1 MSILSSYAEFSDVL
15 SSNEAILLYLSS
27 PSCSVCHALLP
38 QVESLMTEFSA
49 VTMICADTAATP
61 EIAGQLTVFSAP
73 AIIFFIHGK
82 ELFRMARFVPIE
94 TLKENITNALKM
106 I

>member
-1 MSILSSYAEFSDVL
+1 MYLISSYAEFSDVL
-15 SSNEAILLYLSS
+15 SSNEAILLYISS
-27 PSCSVCHALLP
+27 PGCSVCHTLLP
-38 QVESLMTEFSA
+38 QVESLMAEFSA
-49 VTMICADTAATP
+49 VIVIHADTAATP

-106 I
+106 V